1 MIAIKRID
9 CDQQPPTVR
18 LPCRI
23 GKAYARFHW
32 EEPIVCGSAA
42 VHFGGTMSHATG
54 FGYTTRLWPVEQLD
68 PAPLTV
74 LLADT
79 QPSVR
84 HGVRAALEQAGG
96 VFVVGEAAT
105 ANGVIAETARH
116 RPDVLVVDPQLGG
129 AGPADVIGR
138 VALVSPETKVLVL
151 SAADDD
157 TAVRS
162 AIHAGA
168 RGYLVKGAD
177 AEQIVRGVRV
187 VAAGEAI
194 VGRAIAARFSALV
207 RTSAPEPYPFPQLT
221 TRERQVL
228 DRIAAGRSN
237 AVIARDLGLASKTIS
252 NRVSAVF
259 AKLGVAD
266 RAQAIVLARDAG
278 LGRGEFTGDREQ
290 FPYRGETG
298 RT

>member
-1 MIAIKRID
+1 MSQATD
-9 CDQQPPTVR
+9 
-18 LPCRI
+18 
-23 GKAYARFHW
+23 F
-32 EEPIVCGSAA
+32 GSTA
-42 VHFGGTMSHATG
+42 
-54 FGYTTRLWPVEQLD
+54 RLWPAEHLD

-74 LLADT
+74 LLADP

-84 HGVRAALEQAGG
+84 HWVRAALERAGG

-105 ANGVIAETARH
+105 ANGVLAETARH
-116 RPDVLVVDPQLGG
+116 RPDVLVVDPLLGG
-129 AGPADVIGR
+129 AGPAEVIGR
-138 VALVSPETKVLVL
+138 VPLVSPGTKVLVL
-151 SAADDD
+151 SSADDD

-207 RTSAPEPYPFPQLT
+207 RGGGAEPYPFPQLT
-221 TRERQVL
+221 ARERQVL
-228 DRIAAGRSN
+228 ERIAAGRSN
-237 AVIARDLGLASKTIS
+237 GVIARDLGLAPKTIS
-252 NRVSAVF
+252 NRVSAIF
-259 AKLGVAD
+259 TKLRVAD

-290 FPYRGETG
+290 FPYRRETG
-298 RT
+298 PT

>member
-1 MIAIKRID
+1 
-9 CDQQPPTVR
+9 
-18 LPCRI
+18 
-23 GKAYARFHW
+23 
-32 EEPIVCGSAA
+32 
-42 VHFGGTMSHATG
+42 MSHATG
-54 FGYTTRLWPVEQLD
+54 FGYTARLWPVEHPDL
-68 PAPLTV
+68 APLTV
-74 LLADT
+74 LLADP
-79 QPSVR
+79 QSSVR
-84 HGVRAALEQAGG
+84 HWVRAALEHAGG

-105 ANGVIAETARH
+105 ANGAIAETARH

-129 AGPADVIGR
+129 SGPVDVIGR
-138 VALVSPETKVLVL
+138 VAMVSPETKVLVL

-194 VGRAIAARFSALV
+194 VGRAIAARFSTLV
-207 RTSAPEPYPFPQLT
+207 RTAGPEPYPFPHLT

-252 NRVSAVF
+252 NRVSAIF
-259 AKLGVAD
+259 TKLGVAD

-290 FPYRGETG
+290 FPYRRETG